1 MALRNTTASA
11 DLTSFDSHS
20 ALPCTN
26 SANLE
31 EMAARALAMAED
43 DGSTPMTCGGGCW
56 APTRSRMSSV
66 TAPGP
71 QPRST
76 ITCRP
81 GQITRSRIQRL
92 TCVKNGCRVNGVN
105 EKRSSSAVGFK
116 AVTVYESRAVPDGRR
131 DCD

>member
-1 MALRNTTASA
+1 IALRKTTASA

-20 ALPCTN
+20 ALPWTN

-31 EMAARALAMAED
+31 EIAARALASAEG
-43 DGSTPMTCGGGCW
+43 DGSTPMTWGGGCW
-56 APTRSRMSSV
+56 SRTCSRMSSV
-66 TAPGP
+66 IAPGP

-76 ITCRP
+76 MTWRP
-81 GQITRSRIQRL
+81 GQITRSRIQLL
-92 TCVKNGCRVNGVN
+92 TCAKNGCRVNGVK

-116 AVTVYESRAVPDGRR
+116 AVTVCESRTVLDGRR

>member
-31 EMAARALAMAED
+31 EIAA
-43 DGSTPMTCGGGCW
+43 
-56 APTRSRMSSV
+56 
-66 TAPGP
+66 GP

-76 ITCRP
+76 ITWRP
-81 GQITRSRIQRL
+81 GQITRSRIQLL
-92 TCVKNGCRVNGVN
+92 TCAKNGCRVNGVN

-116 AVTVYESRAVPDGRR
+116 AVTVCESRAVPDGRR

>member
-1 MALRNTTASA
+1 MALRKTTASA
-11 DLTSFDSHS
+11 DFTSLDSHS

-31 EMAARALAMAED
+31 EIAARALARADEE
-43 DGSTPMTCGGGCW
+43 GSTPMTWGGGCW
-56 APTRSRMSSV
+56 SRTRSRMSSV
-66 TAPGP
+66 MAPGP

-76 ITCRP
+76 ITSRP

-92 TCVKNGCRVNGVN
+92 TYAKNGCRVKGVN
-105 EKRSSSAVGFK
+105 EKRSSSAAGVI
-116 AVTVYESRAVPDGRR
+116 AVTSYESRAVRDGRR